1 MCDNGREKGTDLLLL
16 GTITERVMKLTRIA
30 FLALTAIAAV
40 ASTTYADGTPF
51 TLDVTA
57 NTNAAVCAAVDQT
70 CSPISL
76 NLQMDV
82 TPATNSFGNI
92 LQVTDVTGM
101 MNGQS
106 PVSFGVQQPGTFDWL
121 LSGSNVPFGWVN
133 FQAGGDTWLLYF
145 DDLITGSTAVTDQT
159 GQSGFA
165 YISWDTAPASTPE
178 PGSVVL
184 LAIGLLGLL
193 GFGNRTISRKRPIS
207 MFDSDSI

>member
-1 MCDNGREKGTDLLLL
+1 
-16 GTITERVMKLTRIA
+16 MKLTRTA

-40 ASTTYADGTPF
+40 ASTAYADGTPF

-57 NTNAAVCAAVDQT
+57 NTNTAVCAAVDQT

-82 TPATNSFGNI
+82 TPSTNSFGNV
-92 LQVTDVTGM
+92 LQVTGVTGM
-101 MNGQS
+101 MNGQL

-121 LSGSNVPFGWVN
+121 LSGSDVPFGWVN

-145 DDLITGSTAVTDQT
+145 DDLISGSTAVTDQT
-159 GQSGFA
+159 RQSGFA
-165 YISWDTAPASTPE
+165 YISWDAAPASTPE
-178 PGSVVL
+178 PHSLVL

-193 GFGNRTISRKRPIS
+193 GFGNRTLSRKRPIS
-207 MFDSDSI
+207 MFDSVSI